1 MFARRKRFKVFLFI
15 VFFVISFS
23 LMIPGSLLAQEG
35 ETSAT
40 DEITEEKEIS
50 EELTTEVIFNE
61 VVDYGITGTTF
72 EFRVDVNF
80 TGSEEKLFVFES
92 EAPSGWTVTVS
103 PQYQDITLDAVN
115 LKPGNMES
123 LKVLARPKVEKD
135 PGEYDIK
142 FTVKDPE
149 EGSDLKDTVELKAIV
164 KPVGD
169 LVFTTQAGRLNTE
182 VVKEEDNSF
191 ILVLDN
197 IGSGPVEDITLSIVD
212 SPPRWLID
220 FNQDKIKVIDVNKP
234 ENIEIKI
241 VPAEKTIAGDY
252 MIRVMA
258 QSEKSTTHI
267 DIRATV
273 KVPLVWQIIGIAII
287 VIVIAGMG
295 VLFYRLGKR

>member
-40 DEITEEKEIS
+40 DEITEETEIS
-50 EELTTEVIFNE
+50 EELTTDVIFNE
-61 VVDYGITGTTF
+61 VVDYGIIGTTF

-169 LVFTTQAGRLNTE
+169 LVFTTQSGRLNTE

-234 ENIEIKI
+234 ANIEIKI